1 MLEIQNIS
9 FEFAGRYLYKD
20 INWTIKPNERIGL
33 VGRNGTGKSTLLKII
48 HEDIELREGRINKP
62 KQYSIGYLY
71 QDLIS
76 FNTDLSI
83 KEVAIQA
90 FEKLQKLQVEIDE
103 ILTKIENNY
112 SDNLIDILGE
122 KQALFEQLGGYTMEN
137 ETEEILLGLGFE
149 NGDLIRPMNE
159 FSGGWRMRVILAQML
174 LRKPDLLLLDE
185 PTNHLDLPSIEWLEK
200 YLNNFH
206 GSVVVVS
213 HDQEFLNRICTKTV
227 EIANKRVY
235 EWAGNYDFFLRA
247 KIERDDLQQKQFE
260 SQQQYIKDQEKFITR
275 FRAKAT
281 KAKAVQSRIKL
292 LEKLERFEEVAQ
304 DNQAMNVNFSINRPT
319 GRMVRKLE
327 DISKSYVNKSIVKN
341 VNREILRDDKIALI
355 GANGTGKSTL
365 LRILSGDD
373 SFEGKVINGHNVDE
387 SFYAQHQLESLTLEN
402 EILDELIAFAPHKT
416 ETELR
421 TLLGCFLFEGD
432 DVYKKI
438 KVLSGGEKARVA
450 LAKTLTTGANFLLLD
465 EPTNHLDMQS
475 IDVLIRALNNYEG
488 SYVIVSH
495 NRHFVS
501 KTSNKVWWIENQ
513 DIKEYPGNYTE
524 FVDWKNKT
532 TLTSN
537 PYEKEPSKGK
547 KNLKTKAI
555 AKPLDID
562 EISVEKQIENLEN
575 RLFEYRQK
583 LLIIEQDMAS
593 EKNYRNSEKMKKLNQ
608 DKSNLFKV
616 AQKLEEDIE
625 VLYSQL

>member
-1 MLEIQNIS
+1 LLEIQNIS

-48 HEDIELREGRINKP
+48 NEDIELREGRINKP

-149 NGDLIRPMNE
+149 NGDLMRPMNE
-159 FSGGWRMRVILAQML
+159 FSGGWRMRVILAKML

-200 YLNNFH
+200 YLSTFK

-213 HDQEFLNRICTKTV
+213 HDQKFLNRICTKTV
-227 EIANKRVY
+227 EIANKRIY
-235 EWAGNYDFFLRA
+235 EWAGNYDFFLKA
-247 KIERDDLQQKQFE
+247 KIERDNLQQKHYE
-260 SQQQYIKDQEKFITR
+260 SQQQFIKDQEKFISR
-275 FRAKAT
+275 FRAKAS
-281 KAKAVQSRIKL
+281 KAKAVQSRIKM
-292 LEKLERFEEVAQ
+292 LEKLERVAEAEEDKGAFFL
-304 DNQAMNVNFSINRPT
+304 NF
-319 GRMVRKLE
+319 K
-327 DISKSYVNKSIVKN
+327 VNKPSGKLVKKIENVGKAYGSKTIVQQ
-341 VNREILRDDKIALI
+341 VSGEILRNDKIALI

-365 LRILSGDD
+365 LRIISNEELFDGD
-373 SFEGKVINGHNVDE
+373 VINGHNVE
-387 SFYAQHQLESLTLEN
+387 QSFYAQHQLESLTLEN
-402 EILDELIAFAPHKT
+402 EILEELIAFAPHKT
-416 ETELR
+416 ESELR

-438 KVLSGGEKARVA
+438 KVLSGGEKARVS

-465 EPTNHLDMQS
+465 EPTNHLDIQS
-475 IDVLIRALNNYEG
+475 IDVLIDALQNYEG
-488 SYVIVSH
+488 TYIIVSH

-501 KTSNKVWWIENQ
+501 NTANKIWWIENQ
-513 DIKEYPGNYTE
+513 NIKEYPGTYEE
-524 FVDWKNKT
+524 FVDWRNRIT
-532 TLTSN
+532 HSSSN
-537 PYEKEPSKGK
+537 EKEAATNK
-547 KNLKTKAI
+547 KSTTNVKKKENLLKKDD
-555 AKPLDID
+555 KDI
-562 EISVEKQIENLEN
+562 EKQIENYEN
-575 RLFEYRQK
+575 QLFEYRQS
-583 LLIIEQDMAS
+583 LLLIEQDMAS
-593 EKNYRNSEKMKKLNQ
+593 EKNYRNPEKMKKLNQ
-608 DKSNLFKV
+608 NKSSLLKLS
-616 AQKLEEDIE
+616 QKLEKEIE
-625 VLYSQL
+625 VLYCQL

>member
-9 FEFAGRYLYKD
+9 FEFAGHYLYRN
-20 INWTIKPNERIGL
+20 INWTIKLGERIGL

-48 HEDIELREGRINKP
+48 NEDIELREGTINKP
-62 KQYSIGYLY
+62 KQYKIGYLY

-76 FNTDLSI
+76 YNTEQSI
-83 KEVAIQA
+83 TQVAIQA
-90 FEKLQKLQVEIDE
+90 FANLQTLQTEIDE
-103 ILTKIENNY
+103 ILIKMENEY
-112 SDNLIDILGE
+112 SDELVGILGE
-122 KQALFEQLGGYTMEN
+122 KQAQFEHLGGYTMQN
-137 ETEEILLGLGFE
+137 ETEEILLGLGFQTS
-149 NGDLIRPMNE
+149 DLKRPLNE
-159 FSGGWRMRVILAQML
+159 FSGGWRMRVILAKML
-174 LRKPDLLLLDE
+174 LQKPDLLLLDE

-227 EIANKRVY
+227 EITNKRVY

-327 DISKSYVNKSIVKN
+327 NISKSYINKSIVKN
-341 VNREILRDDKIALI
+341 INREILRDDKIALI

-475 IDVLIRALNNYEG
+475 IDVLIRALNNYKG

-501 KTSNKVWWIENQ
+501 RTSNKVWWIENQ
-513 DIKEYPGNYTE
+513 DIKEYPGNYIE
-524 FVDWKNKT
+524 FVDWKNRT
-532 TLTSN
+532 TLARN
-537 PYEKEPSKGK
+537 PNEKEPPKGK
-547 KNLKTKAI
+547 KNLKIKAI
-555 AKPLDID
+555 AKSVEID
-562 EISVEKQIENLEN
+562 EISVEKQIENFEN
-575 RLFEYRQK
+575 QLFEYRQT

-593 EKNYRNSEKMKKLNQ
+593 EQNYRNPEMMKKLNQ
-608 DKSNLFKV
+608 NKSSLFKL
-616 AQKLEEDIE
+616 AQKLEEEIDM
-625 VLYSQL
+625 LYRQL

>member
-547 KNLKTKAI
+547 KNLKIKAI
-555 AKPLDID
+555 AKSEDID

>member
-122 KQALFEQLGGYTMEN
+122 KQTQFEQLGGYKMAN

-149 NGDLIRPMNE
+149 NEDLMRPMNE
-159 FSGGWRMRVILAQML
+159 FSGGWRMRVILAKML

-200 YLNNFH
+200 YLSTFK

-213 HDQEFLNRICTKTV
+213 HDQKFLNRICTKTV
-227 EIANKRVY
+227 EIANKRIY
-235 EWAGNYDFFLRA
+235 EWAGNYDFFLKA
-247 KIERDDLQQKQFE
+247 KIERDNLQQKHYE
-260 SQQQYIKDQEKFITR
+260 SQQQFIKDQEKFISR
-275 FRAKAT
+275 FRAKAS
-281 KAKAVQSRIKL
+281 KAKAVQSRIKM
-292 LEKLERFEEVAQ
+292 LEKLERVAEAEEDKGAFFL
-304 DNQAMNVNFSINRPT
+304 NF
-319 GRMVRKLE
+319 K
-327 DISKSYVNKSIVKN
+327 VNKPSGKLVKKIENVGKAYGSKTIVQQ
-341 VNREILRDDKIALI
+341 VSGEILRNDKIALI

-365 LRILSGDD
+365 LRIISNEELFDGD
-373 SFEGKVINGHNVDE
+373 VINGHNVE
-387 SFYAQHQLESLTLEN
+387 QSFYAQHQLESLTLEN
-402 EILDELIAFAPHKT
+402 EILEELIAFAPHKT
-416 ETELR
+416 ESELR

-438 KVLSGGEKARVA
+438 KVLSGGEKARVS

-465 EPTNHLDMQS
+465 EPTNHLDIQS
-475 IDVLIRALNNYEG
+475 IDVLIDALQNYEG
-488 SYVIVSH
+488 TYIIVSH

-501 KTSNKVWWIENQ
+501 NTANKIWWIENQ
-513 DIKEYPGNYTE
+513 NIKEYPGTYEE
-524 FVDWKNKT
+524 FVDWRNRFT
-532 TLTSN
+532 HSSSN
-537 PYEKEPSKGK
+537 EKEAAFNK
-547 KNLKTKAI
+547 KSTNVKKKENLLKKDD
-555 AKPLDID
+555 KDI
-562 EISVEKQIENLEN
+562 EKQIENYEN
-575 RLFEYRQK
+575 QLFEYRQS
-583 LLIIEQDMAS
+583 LLLIEQDMAS
-593 EKNYRNSEKMKKLNQ
+593 EKNYRNPEKMKKLNQ
-608 DKSNLFKV
+608 NKSSLLKLS
-616 AQKLEEDIE
+616 QKLEKEIE
-625 VLYSQL
+625 VLYCQL

>member
-159 FSGGWRMRVILAQML
+159 FSGGWRMRVILAKML

-200 YLNNFH
+200 YLNNFQ